1 MWDAAWEDPP
11 EDTASA
17 EIKASHTK
25 RVDLLSWCVECW
37 LPKCVDEKWYN
48 AAVRPRQRLTS
59 KVDALGKQ
67 KAMVTVTREAYGF
80 IQFENSRSCWIAKF
94 QWDDEQAEKK
104 RKGEIKKCV
113 SAPNYS
119 KAKHAATKDYKC
131 KWSDYAQGSQSKW
144 DPVVH
149 TEHELKMNKV
159 EEWRKKDEEMNYKG
173 QDFAMK
179 LSQDRQGLSQED
191 LLPKPN
197 RKKRSRGKDS
207 EDADC
212 VPPAQ
217 PKHRGFRDD

>member
-1 MWDAAWEDPP
+1 MWDVAWEDPP
-11 EDTASA
+11 GDTAA
-17 EIKASHTK
+17 EGIKASYAK
-25 RVDLLSWCVECW
+25 RVDLLTWYIECW

-48 AAVRPRQRLTS
+48 AAVRPRHRLTS
-59 KVDALGKQ
+59 KVDVLGKQ
-67 KAMVTVTREAYGF
+67 KAMVTVTREACGF

-104 RKGEIKKCV
+104 KKGEIKKCV

-159 EEWRKKDEEMNYKG
+159 DEWRKKDAEMN
-173 QDFAMK
+173 
-179 LSQDRQGLSQED
+179 
-191 LLPKPN
+191 
-197 RKKRSRGKDS
+197 
-207 EDADC
+207 
-212 VPPAQ
+212 
-217 PKHRGFRDD
+217 